1 MEIVA
6 YFLDG
11 TSYSCTQ
18 KPTDNPALHKLLS
31 LEHKG
36 KIFYSHNV
44 FNKCL
49 VLIFFFNFLWFSA
62 PLHDRLNKGLNLPR
76 CGRNNFERIC

>member
-1 MEIVA
+1 MEIAA

-18 KPTDNPALHKLLS
+18 TPTDNPALHKLLS

-36 KIFYSHNV
+36 KIFYSH
-44 FNKCL
+44 
-49 VLIFFFNFLWFSA
+49 IMYS
-62 PLHDRLNKGLNLPR
+62 
-76 CGRNNFERIC
+76 ICVWC